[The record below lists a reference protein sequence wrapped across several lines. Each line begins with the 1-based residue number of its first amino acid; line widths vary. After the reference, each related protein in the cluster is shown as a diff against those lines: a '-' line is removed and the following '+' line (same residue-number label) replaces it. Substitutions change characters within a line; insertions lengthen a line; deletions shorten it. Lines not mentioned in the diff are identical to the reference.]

1 MLTKL
6 DGLLSAP
13 RPNIIPIAQ
22 VRPRVQE
29 KLDQLKKLDE
39 EIIALL
45 STKTKLVEEIEHS
58 DEARAP
64 LLAALVNIDMHCSP
78 DASVPSPVRPSRPV
92 AVTWR
97 FDMLEHLLGLL
108 PCLYQRKHRAV

>member
-13 RPNIIPIAQ
+13 RPNIISIAQ
-22 VRPRVQE
+22 MRPRVQE
-29 KLDQLKKLDE
+29 KLDQLKRLDE

-45 STKTKLVEEIEHS
+45 STETELAEEI

-78 DASVPSPVRPSRPV
+78 DASAPSPVRPTGSIQMRPHHPQSGPQV
-92 AVTWR
+92 V
-97 FDMLEHLLGLL
+97 DQLL
-108 PCLYQRKHRAV
+108 